1 MIRKKAI
8 AIAVSQIEYHDRIIS
23 ANGFISRDLFAIID
37 KSPNFYMIGSMGL
50 ASSIGLGV
58 ALKNPRRKI
67 FVFDGDGN
75 ILMNLGSLITI
86 GITKPKNL
94 VHIIFDN
101 SSHESTWGQPTVTN
115 KIQLSKIAKSANYKV
130 FQVKTKNQLV
140 KIFQKIKLI
149 SGPIMI
155 IVKIKKGGVINKRI
169 NIEPTKIKN
178 RFMGSLKKWQNESY
192 NLGSR
197 RGFKDV

>member
-58 ALKNPRRKI
+58 ALKNPGRKI

-86 GITKPKNL
+86 GITEPKNL
-94 VHIIFDN
+94 VHVIFDN
-101 SSHESTWGQPTVTN
+101 SSHESTGGQPTVTN

-149 SGPIMI
+149 SGPIMV
-155 IVKIKKGGVINKRI
+155 IVKIKKGGVISKRI

-178 RFMGSLKKWQNESY
+178 RFMDSLQK
-192 NLGSR
+192 
-197 RGFKDV
+197 